1 MLLPNR
7 VALNHFCVPLSV
19 AEADAGWRERRE
31 RDASRQKQLESPRA
45 RWSPTRI
52 GRVGRTG
59 GRKGE
64 SARVHT
70 LPRLQSPPASR
81 PADAS
86 LRGSGSQRGGVA
98 GQDADSGIVPC
109 ARLSLQLCALARSAR
124 RSPLS
129 QELAPPRKSCAEK
142 VPEDKRAR
150 AIRCA
155 QGSFVKGPLREA
167 MLCEALGPG
176 PHVA

>member
-1 MLLPNR
+1 MLLPSR
-7 VALNHFCVPLSV
+7 VALNHFCVPLSG
-19 AEADAGWRERRE
+19 AEADAGWRESRE

-45 RWSPTRI
+45 RWSPTRT
-52 GRVGRTG
+52 GRTGRTG

-70 LPRLQSPPASR
+70 LPRLQSPPAPR

-86 LRGSGSQRGGVA
+86 LRGSGSQRGGVV

-124 RSPLS
+124 RSRRRPGTSATTKKLCRES
-129 QELAPPRKSCAEK
+129 SRGLESPRYPRWARFFCQ
-142 VPEDKRAR
+142 RA
-150 AIRCA
+150 AA
-155 QGSFVKGPLREA
+155 GGGA
-167 MLCEALGPG
+167 M
-176 PHVA
+176 